1 VGHAVLLGRDT
12 LIMTSFPGSRK
23 GIYLASMNPAMN
35 VSRPSA
41 SLLASAARRWTASAS
56 STSYEKNVQCFKHI
70 QQSLAEV
77 QMALASRPPGRAA
90 DKLTTWE
97 KVQLIRDQ
105 GAPLLQL
112 SPLAGYWT
120 PYGKVA
126 NAGML
131 SAVTRVAGRSCM
143 ILANDWAHK
152 GGTVFPITLKK
163 QLRAQEVAAQNDL
176 PCVYIV
182 DSGGAF
188 LPLQVGAFTGS
199 KCACVVDHAC
209 VCVCVC
215 SCVHRQRYSR
225 TRSMVVVYSEMKL

>member
-1 VGHAVLLGRDT
+1 
-12 LIMTSFPGSRK
+12 
-23 GIYLASMNPAMN
+23 MN

-56 STSYEKNVQCFKHI
+56 PTSYEKNVQCFERI
-70 QQSLAEV
+70 QQSLTEV
-77 QMALASRPPGRAA
+77 QTVLASRPPGRVA

-105 GAPLLQL
+105 DAPLLQL

-131 SAVTRVAGRSCM
+131 SALTRVAGRSCM

-163 QLRAQEVAAQNDL
+163 QLRAQEVAAQNGL

-188 LPLQVGAFTGS
+188 LPLQVGPIIGS
-199 KCACVVDHAC
+199 QYMVLCGCPRMY

-215 SCVHRQRYSR
+215 LCARRQRYSR